1 MAKTKPQVK
10 SAAAASSNAPSEQGF
25 KKFIPYIA
33 ALASFVVITL
43 IFFSPMLTE
52 DKVIYQGDIMQW
64 EGMSKE
70 AIKFRETKHEEA
82 LWTNSMFGGMPTF
95 QISTDYKGNLVQY
108 LDKIFSLGFPEYS
121 AYIFIAC
128 ISFYILLLVL
138 GVNSWIAMVGGIA
151 FALSSYNLIIL
162 EAGHNT
168 KMHAIALSPL
178 VFAGAIKVWQ
188 RKYLLGA
195 ALSAAGFSL
204 LIYANHVQIAYYA
217 FISLLIFG
225 LAQLV
230 YTIIKEKD
238 WKHFVI
244 ASLILVVSG
253 LIGVASN
260 ASVLW
265 STYEYGNS
273 TIRGKS
279 ELTTNKQSN
288 GGLDRDYAYKWS
300 LGKMEVFTLFIA
312 DFYGGS
318 SNERAA
324 EGSKT
329 REVLLA
335 NGGQQYVNSAPYYW
349 GAQPFT
355 SGPVYIGAIL
365 CFLFVLGLIII
376 DGPLKWWL
384 GIATLLSVL
393 LSFGHNL
400 QWFSDLFFDYFP
412 GYNKFRTVTMILVI
426 AQVTIPLA
434 GFYAL
439 SKVFSDNLDK
449 EKLKNSIFIA
459 TGLTAGLCLIIAL
472 LGPSLFSF
480 AGEGDKSYPEWLVG
494 ALKEDRASL
503 MRSDAFRSF
512 LLIGATAAAI
522 WGFVQNKVSRN
533 IAMAGVSLLILF
545 DMVGVGKR
553 YVNDEI
559 FVERSQTQS
568 RFQLT
573 AADAEILK
581 DTDPNYRVFNTTV
594 NSFNDASTSYNHKS
608 IGGYHAAKL
617 RRYQELIEEHIQK
630 GNMNVLNM
638 LNTKYFIV
646 QGQGGE
652 PTAQFNPNA
661 CGNAWFA
668 DEYKL
673 VANAD
678 EELKSVGDFNPLQT
692 AIVDKRFEANIKGIQ
707 IGTDSL
713 SNIRLLS
720 YEPNTLVYESNSA
733 AQKLAVFSEIF
744 YQPGWSATIDG
755 KDAEII
761 RVNYVLRALSVPAGQ
776 HKIEFKFQPT
786 SYAIGEKIA
795 MASSLIILLLL
806 GFALFFELK
815 QQRDTAAHGA

>member
-10 SAAAASSNAPSEQGF
+10 SAVAASAKATSEQGF

-33 ALASFVVITL
+33 ALASFVVITF

-121 AYIFIAC
+121 AYMFIAC

-178 VFAGAIKVWQ
+178 VFAGAILVWQ

-426 AQVTIPLA
+426 AQVTVPLA

-439 SKVFSDNLDK
+439 SKIFSENLEK

-480 AGEGDKSYPEWLVG
+480 SGEGDKSYPEWLVG

-503 MRSDAFRSF
+503 MRSDALRSF

-652 PTAQFNPNA
+652 PTAQFNQNA

-692 AIVDKRFEANIKGIQ
+692 AIVDKRFEANLKEIQ
-707 IGTDSL
+707 SGADSL

-720 YEPNTLVYESNSA
+720 YEPNTLAYESNAA

-755 KDAEII
+755 KEAEII

-776 HKIEFKFQPT
+776 HKIEFKFQPA

>member
-10 SAAAASSNAPSEQGF
+10 TATNSNAKVETEQDF
-25 KKFIPYIA
+25 KKFLPYIA
-33 ALASFVVITL
+33 ALVSFVVITF
-43 IFFSPMLTE
+43 IFFAPMLTE

-108 LDKIFSLGFPEYS
+108 LDKVFSLGFPEYS
-121 AYIFIAC
+121 AYVFIAC

-138 GVNSWIAMVGGIA
+138 GVNSWLAMVGGIA
-151 FALSSYNLIIL
+151 YALSSYNLIIL

-178 VFAGAIKVWQ
+178 VFAGAILVWQ

-244 ASLILVVSG
+244 ASSILVVSG

-279 ELTTNKQSN
+279 ELTSNKQSN

-312 DFYGGS
+312 DFYGSS
-318 SNERAA
+318 SNEKAM

-365 CFLFVLGLIII
+365 CFLFVLGLIVI

-384 GIATLLSVL
+384 GVATLLSIL

-400 QWFSDLFFDYFP
+400 QWFSDLFFDHFP
-412 GYNKFRTVTMILVI
+412 GYNKFRTVAMTLVI
-426 AQVTIPLA
+426 AQLTIPLA
-434 GFYAL
+434 AIYAL
-439 SKVFSDNLDK
+439 SKVFTDNLDK

-459 TGLTAGLCLIIAL
+459 TGLTAGLCLIIAI

-480 AGEGDKSYPEWLVG
+480 SGEGDKSYPDWLVG
-494 ALKEDRASL
+494 ALREDRASL

-512 LLIGATAAAI
+512 LLIGAAAAAL
-522 WGFVQNKVSRN
+522 WGFIQHKVSRN

-545 DMVGVGKR
+545 DMIGVGKR
-553 YVNDEI
+553 YVHDDI

-568 RFQLT
+568 KFQLT

-617 RRYQELIEEHIQK
+617 RRYQELIEAHIQK

-652 PTAQFNPNA
+652 PVAQRNPLA
-661 CGNAWFA
+661 CGNAWFVN
-668 DEYKL
+668 EIKM

-678 EELKSVGDFNPLQT
+678 EELQTVEKFDPLQT
-692 AIVDKRFEANIKGIQ
+692 AIIDKRFESSIKGISQ
-707 IGTDSL
+707 VADSTA
-713 SNIRLLS
+713 SIRLLS
-720 YEPNTLVYESNSA
+720 YEPNTLSYESSA
-733 AQKLAVFSEIF
+733 SSQRLAVFSEIF

-755 KDAEII
+755 KEAEIL
-761 RVNYVLRALSVPAGQ
+761 RVNYVLRAMNIPAGQ
-776 HKIEFKFQPT
+776 HKIEFKFQPA
-786 SYAIGEKIA
+786 SYFAGEKVA
-795 MASSLIILLLL
+795 MVASLIILLLL
-806 GFALFFELK
+806 GLALFFEFK
-815 QQRDTAAHGA
+815 KIRDTAAHGA